1 MIWMTFPK
9 DLLHRIDSR
18 VFLIVAFLLPLAVRF
33 LPELIMGSFIVGFDT
48 VSYYVP
54 ITLKVVSGGVGF
66 LEFFAIAP
74 VLYYLL
80 AGLTFVGVPLS
91 LSLKSIPPL
100 LHGFLGL
107 AIFLYAR
114 TALAW
119 NQRKSLLVSC
129 LATLYFVSLRISWD
143 MLRSELA
150 LVFLFLL
157 LIVVRRCSDRVSLRN
172 GALLLFLTSIVVLSN
187 QLVAVLMLLIF
198 LVLVVKE
205 FSLNKVAVGLRLAVC
220 SLPAVVLFAL
230 STYSVFIVSSGVVSD
245 EWASLFGLTSGYGM
259 AVGTLGFLLYCS
271 LPIIPVVLLGLKR
284 FKNLEMIVWMG
295 WCLIGAFLPIFSGFP
310 LFPLGYRWILLM
322 VFPLSFVA
330 IEGIKQFN
338 RLKLRAVLVGIL
350 ILLSASFVVL
360 PAEAALPF
368 FVAFPNYVPSSMLQN
383 GVPQRDCAD
392 VVKVMEWTKANMK
405 ANDVLLVHDAFHGW
419 ALLYSDKT
427 RVVSYGY
434 GDPAAA
440 AVEIHADC
448 SDRIYVVWWVA
459 GKGWHGL
466 ASLPTSFTEVYRSN
480 EIAAYVYEA
489 T

>member
-271 LPIIPVVLLGLKR
+271 LPIIPVVLLGLKKIQEFGNDR
-284 FKNLEMIVWMG
+284 VDGMVFNRSLLANLQWLSTFPVG
-295 WCLIGAFLPIFSGFP
+295 LQVDSADGFP
-310 LFPLGYRWILLM
+310 V
-322 VFPLSFVA
+322 VFCC
-330 IEGIKQFN
+330 
-338 RLKLRAVLVGIL
+338 
-350 ILLSASFVVL
+350 
-360 PAEAALPF
+360 
-368 FVAFPNYVPSSMLQN
+368 Y
-383 GVPQRDCAD
+383 
-392 VVKVMEWTKANMK
+392 
-405 ANDVLLVHDAFHGW
+405 
-419 ALLYSDKT
+419 
-427 RVVSYGY
+427 
-434 GDPAAA
+434 
-440 AVEIHADC
+440 
-448 SDRIYVVWWVA
+448 
-459 GKGWHGL
+459 
-466 ASLPTSFTEVYRSN
+466 
-480 EIAAYVYEA
+480 
-489 T
+489 